1 MDIPPV
7 ETIAAMT
14 WEQAKE
20 LEQKLLAKIQAIFSE
35 AQHIRGRRNIETFI
49 VAMKGLRAKQFRSEF
64 RVIAGGRETL

>member
-20 LEQKLLAKIQAIFSE
+20 LEQKLLAEIQAIFFE
-35 AQHIRGRRNIETFI
+35 AQDIRGRHNVETFI
-49 VAMKGLRAKQFRSEF
+49 AAMKG
-64 RVIAGGRETL
+64 